1 MLTIY
6 LMAGVL
12 LVLALTHTVLLA
24 WEYFAHDA
32 RWPFV
37 VWILFLGAILVVA
50 LILNSESVWFW
61 LKIFW

>member
-6 LMAGVL
+6 LMAGVF

-32 RWPFV
+32 RWPMA
-37 VWILFLGAILVVA
+37 VWILFVGAVIVDA
-50 LILNSESVWFW
+50 LILKSESVWWW
-61 LKIFW
+61 LSIFW